1 MAGGTS
7 ASRFANGVLPMD
19 VPQGVEFVRVHRQA
33 DGPVFFG
40 PAPGRPPANRFDAPA
55 GQFRVLYGALALPGA
70 FVETVLR
77 RPGRILRRAEADIR
91 AATRL
96 QTQRPLQLAKIMD
109 EGLQWHRVHAG
120 EISIDDYAPSRQLA
134 LDLFEAFPGI
144 DGLAYR
150 SRFNN
155 GQVCFALFDRVNV
168 ADLEPMDRM
177 DFDKHPAVIDDLMRI
192 YGAVFDT
199 SLPP

>member
-1 MAGGTS
+1 MAGG
-7 ASRFANGVLPMD
+7 ASPFRFANGVLPLD
-19 VPQGVEFVRVHRQA
+19 VPQGAEFVRVHRQS

-40 PAPGRPPANRFDAPA
+40 PAPGRPPSNRFDAPS
-55 GQFRVLYGALALPGA
+55 GQFRTLYGAIALPGA

-77 RPGRILRRAEADIR
+77 RPGRILRRIEADGR

-109 EGLQWHRVHAG
+109 EGLQWHGVHAG
-120 EISIDDYAPSRQLA
+120 EISIDDYGPSRQLA
-134 LDLFEAFPGI
+134 LDLFEAFPAI

-155 GQVCFALFDRVNV
+155 GQVCFALFDRVST
-168 ADLEPMDRM
+168 ADLSATGRM
-177 DFDKHPAVIDDLMRI
+177 DLDKHPAVVDDLMRV

-199 SLPP
+199 SPPA

>member
-1 MAGGTS
+1 MAGGAS
-7 ASRFANGVLPMD
+7 ASRFANGVLSLD
-19 VPQGVEFVRVHRQA
+19 VPQGAEFVRVHRQS

-40 PAPGRPPANRFDAPA
+40 PAPGRPPGNRFDAPT
-55 GQFRVLYGALALPGA
+55 GEFRTLYGALALPGA

-77 RPGRILRRAEADIR
+77 RPGRILRRAEADSR

-109 EGLQWHRVHAG
+109 EGLQWHGVHAG
-120 EISIDDYAPSRQLA
+120 EISVDDYGPSRQLA
-134 LDLFEAFPGI
+134 LDLFEAFPAI

-155 GQVCFALFDRVNV
+155 GQVCFALFDRVAV
-168 ADLEPMDRM
+168 ADLVPTDRM
-177 DFDKHPAVIDDLMRI
+177 DFDRHPSVVDDLMRI
-192 YGAVFDT
+192 YGAVFDKT
-199 SLPP
+199 LPP

>member
-1 MAGGTS
+1 MAGGAS
-7 ASRFANGVLPMD
+7 VSRFANGILPLD
-19 VPQGVEFVRVHRQA
+19 VPQGVEFVRVHRQS
-33 DGPVFFG
+33 DEPVYFG
-40 PAPGRPPANRFDAPA
+40 PAPGRPPGNRFDAPA

-77 RPGRILRRAEADIR
+77 RPGRILRRVEAEVR

-109 EGLQWHRVHAG
+109 EGLQWHGVHAG
-120 EISIDDYAPSRQLA
+120 EISVDDYGTSRQLA
-134 LDLFEAFPGI
+134 LDLFEAFSAI

-150 SRFNN
+150 SRFDN
-155 GQVCFALFDRVNV
+155 GQVCFALFDRVS
-168 ADLEPMDRM
+168 ATDLLPIDQLE
-177 DFDKHPAVIDDLMRI
+177 FDKHPAVVDDLMRI

-199 SLPP
+199 SMPP